1 MRSTGEVMGVGTT
14 FGEAYLKAQLGA
26 GERMPATGKVFIAV
40 RDEDKPLIVKTVQNF
55 LGLGYGVCA
64 TRGTAAYLAEQG
76 ITVQVMNKVL
86 EGRPHIVDA
95 IKNGEI
101 AAVINTVSSDVQ
113 SVSDSHSIRRTSL
126 TQRVPQYTTV
136 AGGEAMSEGVKSLNN
151 LGVYSVQELHGRLK
165 K

>member
-1 MRSTGEVMGVGTT
+1 M
-14 FGEAYLKAQLGA
+14 
-26 GERMPATGKVFIAV
+26 
-40 RDEDKPLIVKTVQNF
+40 
-55 LGLGYGVCA
+55 CA

>member
-1 MRSTGEVMGVGTT
+1 
-14 FGEAYLKAQLGA
+14 
-26 GERMPATGKVFIAV
+26 MPATGKVFIAV
-40 RDEDKPLIVKTVQNF
+40 RDEDKPLIVKTAKNF
-55 LGLGYGVCA
+55 QSLGYGVCA

-76 ITVQVMNKVL
+76 ITVQVVNKVL

-101 AAVINTVSSDVQ
+101 ALVVNTVTSDAQ
-113 SVSDSHSIRRTSL
+113 SVSDSHSIRRSAL

-136 AGGEAMSEGVKSLNN
+136 AGGEAMSEGVKSMNA

-165 K
+165 TAK